1 MSKTK
6 PKNFRIDKITRT
18 SSGKEYSTDA
28 ILNHQ
33 DNHPRETKESIRPR
47 AILGNDKNKK
57 YLRDEN
63 SDMDEFFSKT
73 ELNEIKRKGRDINN
87 DNNFHH
93 LKQIANNNN
102 PNTSNYTKENMSDIA
117 KLANKM
123 PTKTLSKKN
132 IKDHQNEQYRVT
144 ICNAAGACAII
155 AASGFAIG
163 KAFGI
168 LGGKKT
174 RKSKNTRKNK
184 K

>member
-6 PKNFRIDKITRT
+6 PKKVTIDEITRT
-18 SSGKEYSTDA
+18 PSGTKYSTNA
-28 ILNHQ
+28 IVNYH
-33 DNHPRETKESIRPR
+33 DRNKRPTKESIRPR
-47 AILGNDKNKK
+47 AILGSDKNKK

-63 SDMDEFFSKT
+63 SDMDEFFSKP
-73 ELNEIKRKGRDINN
+73 ELNEIKRKGHDINS

-102 PNTSNYTKENMSDIA
+102 SNASNYTKKNMSDIA

>member
-6 PKNFRIDKITRT
+6 PKKVTIDEITRT
-18 SSGKEYSTDA
+18 PSGTKYSTNA
-28 ILNHQ
+28 IVNYH
-33 DNHPRETKESIRPR
+33 DRNKRPTKESIRPR
-47 AILGNDKNKK
+47 AILGSDKNKK

-63 SDMDEFFSKT
+63 SDMDEFFSKP
-73 ELNEIKRKGRDINN
+73 ELNEIKRKGHDINS

-102 PNTSNYTKENMSDIA
+102 PNASNYTKKNMSDIA
-117 KLANKM
+117 KLATRM
-123 PTKTLSKKN
+123 PTKTLSKKD
-132 IKDHQNEQYRVT
+132 IKNHQDEKYRVT
-144 ICNAAGACAII
+144 ICNAAGACAIV

-163 KAFGI
+163 KALGI